1 MTGNVASSAEK
12 TRSGNHL
19 SALLIA
25 GKEIIQVEMMN
36 MLMYY
41 KKAKLIFH
49 RRITTSVDGQ
59 TASAD
64 SLDEAKARLK
74 VDVHSTSNR
83 FATKPLSD
91 PSRGA
96 GDSDPGSRS
105 LMQTGKTMSFKAGRG
120 GGIGPA
126 STTTFM
132 LPQSERRNYV
142 VGGAAKK
149 RGGVG
154 GSASRAH
161 HAYSRESLYCEWY
174 SQFPM

>member
-1 MTGNVASSAEK
+1 
-12 TRSGNHL
+12 
-19 SALLIA
+19 
-25 GKEIIQVEMMN
+25 MMN

-49 RRITTSVDGQ
+49 RRITTSVEGQ
-59 TASAD
+59 AASAD
-64 SLDEAKARLK
+64 SVDEAKARLK
-74 VDVHSTSNR
+74 VDVHSAWNHNAAR
-83 FATKPLSD
+83 
-91 PSRGA
+91 PS
-96 GDSDPGSRS
+96 SDPGRGGTGGPGDSAPRS
-105 LMQTGKTMSFKAGRG
+105 LMQTGKTMSFKAGHG
-120 GGIGPA
+120 GGIGSG
-126 STTTFM
+126 STTTFI

-142 VGGAAKK
+142 VGGASKK